1 MKKSINDEI
10 TFQGSTLVIGV
21 KFPKVDDTYSFTEL
35 LEADRITAK
44 YFIINTGVK
53 YPISSFYR
61 VLASDD
67 EDYDNMYAF
76 TMSTENLT
84 PGVVMVEL
92 TAQIPAHGS
101 LPARTEVAVCSTGI
115 AVIKDE

>member
-44 YFIINTGVK
+44 YFILATGSGTTLN
-53 YPISSFYR
+53 YI
-61 VLASDD
+61 
-67 EDYDNMYAF
+67 
-76 TMSTENLT
+76 ENDMT
-84 PGVVMVEL
+84 
-92 TAQIPAHGS
+92 TS
-101 LPARTEVAVCSTGI
+101 Y
-115 AVIKDE
+115 K